1 MAQYQ
6 FDSDRSD
13 AAGTVASI
21 AQTSMNWLVRLAGLI
36 LLGVGLWA
44 AVGVINEAWGIYNNP
59 RTSRVDA
66 VAVAIE
72 EATHIDAIVA
82 PPARAEAA
90 ASGDAA
96 KAAAPAKPSQPF
108 RLSYFIA
115 WPIVLLLLLLVG
127 RLSMAAIKTGGE
139 LALFDVQFRRF
150 ARDLV
155 RELGRS
161 QKSG

>member
-1 MAQYQ
+1 MAQFQ

-13 AAGTVASI
+13 SAGTFASI
-21 AQTSMNWLVRLAGLI
+21 AQSSMNWLVRLAGLV
-36 LLGVGLWA
+36 LLAVGLWA
-44 AVGVINEAWGIYNNP
+44 AVGVIQEAWGIYENP
-59 RTSRVDA
+59 KTSRVDA
-66 VAVAIE
+66 VAVAID
-72 EATHIDAIVA
+72 EATHIDAVVA

-90 ASGDAA
+90 AAADPA
-96 KAAAPAKPSQPF
+96 KAPAVKSGQPF

-150 ARDLV
+150 ARDLI
-155 RELGRS
+155 REVARS
-161 QKSG
+161 QKS

>member
-6 FDSDRSD
+6 FENSAD
-13 AAGTVASI
+13 AGSGAAAF
-21 AQTSMNWLVRLAGLI
+21 AQSSMNWLVRLAGLV

-44 AVGVINEAWGIYNNP
+44 AIGVINEAWAIYNAP
-59 RTSRVDA
+59 RQSRVDA
-66 VAVAIE
+66 IAVAID
-72 EATHIDAIVA
+72 EATHVDSVLS
-82 PPARAEAA
+82 PPARADVSNA
-90 ASGDAA
+90 DPTKPAA
-96 KAAAPAKPSQPF
+96 KPMESF

-115 WPIVLLLLLLVG
+115 WPIVMLLLLLVG

-155 RELGRS
+155 REVARS
-161 QKSG
+161 QKS

>member
-6 FDSDRSD
+6 FENSAESGGS
-13 AAGTVASI
+13 AAAFV
-21 AQTSMNWLVRLAGLI
+21 QTSMNWLVRLAGLV

-44 AVGVINEAWGIYNNP
+44 AIGVINEAWAIYSAP
-59 RTSRVDA
+59 RQSRVDA
-66 VAVAIE
+66 IAVAID
-72 EATHIDAIVA
+72 EATHVDSMLT
-82 PPARAEAA
+82 PPARTDANG
-90 ASGDAA
+90 GDPTKPAA
-96 KAAAPAKPSQPF
+96 KAEAF

-115 WPIVLLLLLLVG
+115 WPIVMLLLLLVG

-155 RELGRS
+155 REVARN
-161 QKSG
+161 QKS

>member
-13 AAGTVASI
+13 AAGTFSSI
-21 AQTSMNWLVRLAGLI
+21 AQTSMNWLVRLAGLV

-44 AVGVINEAWGIYNNP
+44 AVGVIQEAWGIYENP

-72 EATHIDAIVA
+72 EATHIDTIVA

-90 ASGDAA
+90 ASGSAANAPAA
-96 KAAAPAKPSQPF
+96 KAGQPF

-155 RELGRS
+155 REVARS
-161 QKSG
+161 QKS